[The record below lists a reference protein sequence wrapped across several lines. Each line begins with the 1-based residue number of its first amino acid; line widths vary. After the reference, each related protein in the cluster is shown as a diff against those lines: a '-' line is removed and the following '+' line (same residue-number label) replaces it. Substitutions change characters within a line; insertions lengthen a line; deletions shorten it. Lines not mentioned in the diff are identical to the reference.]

1 MAILY
6 HVVSV
11 WYDRIVLNTSY
22 CVPYHVYHSV
32 DSMMIIFSKKTE
44 WAQSSSFQSSVILN
58 YNNKI
63 NKYIF
68 NTFRQNGSEGT
79 EEGEGERVS
88 FILFVIGSAV

>member
-63 NKYIF
+63 NIYL
-68 NTFRQNGSEGT
+68 
-79 EEGEGERVS
+79 
-88 FILFVIGSAV
+88 ILFDRTVRRAPRKGRGKESLLYYL